1 MLAWM
6 SSLQSSV
13 VLGPSGPVVVL
24 TGEADAQ
31 SAGQLRE
38 VLVSQ
43 VWRGG
48 RRLVVD
54 VSQLRYVD
62 SESVRVLVVA
72 AKMLREQN
80 GELVLW
86 RPQAAVAKLLD
97 LMDADRV
104 ITVEEPSDEMLGA
117 EAGAPAAKRHLTRGF
132 HVALVISGI
141 AGSGALVL
149 KDRGAGGGG
158 QQQVLGSG
166 TVRRR

>member
-1 MLAWM
+1 M

-13 VLGPSGPVVVL
+13 VLGPAGPVVVL
-24 TGEADAQ
+24 AGEADAQ

-43 VWRGG
+43 LWRGG

-62 SESVRVLVVA
+62 SESVRVLAVA

-86 RPQAAVAKLLD
+86 RPQTAVAKLLD
-97 LMDADRV
+97 LMGANRV
-104 ITVEEPSDEMLGA
+104 ITVEEPSDEMLRA
-117 EAGAPAAKRHLTRGF
+117 EAGAPAAISPAVSMSRWLSRGSPGQRRWCWRTAAPA
-132 HVALVISGI
+132 VAVAPTAATAARNRYWVPVAKI
-141 AGSGALVL
+141 
-149 KDRGAGGGG
+149 
-158 QQQVLGSG
+158 
-166 TVRRR
+166 